1 MGFGV
6 FLRYRSRDRTSIGP
20 MLTEEAMLCA
30 TAFTTFACYNVWMNR
45 KLYAASAQLDDE
57 QRKRDLGA
65 FFKSIHGT
73 LNHLLLADGVWL
85 SRFTGVAFTP
95 RDKHGEVIAVRA
107 LSQVLYED
115 FEELKEQRSAMD
127 ERFQSWVATLTDDSL
142 QREIT
147 YKTSAGSEQ
156 RNLLWHSLLH
166 CLNHQTHH
174 RGQITTLLTQLNVDV
189 GDTDLIIMLREFVS

>member
-1 MGFGV
+1 MIDKPTFFGV
-6 FLRYRSRDRTSIGP
+6 PLAIDEHGSYR
-20 MLTEEAMLCA
+20 
-30 TAFTTFACYNVWMNR
+30 
-45 KLYAASAQLDDE
+45 
-57 QRKRDLGA
+57 
-65 FFKSIHGT
+65 
-73 LNHLLLADGVWL
+73 AD
-85 SRFTGVAFTP
+85 
-95 RDKHGEVIAVRA
+95 
-107 LSQVLYED
+107 
-115 FEELKEQRSAMD
+115 RSAGAEPFSFVAGYH
-127 ERFQSWVATLTDDSL
+127 ERFQNWVATLTDDSL